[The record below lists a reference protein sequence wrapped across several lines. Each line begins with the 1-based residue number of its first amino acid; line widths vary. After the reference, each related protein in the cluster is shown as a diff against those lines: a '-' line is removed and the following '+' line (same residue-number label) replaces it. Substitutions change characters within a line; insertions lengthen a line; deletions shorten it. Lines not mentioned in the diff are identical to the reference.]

1 MLTKKH
7 IKPFNLTYLAVSE
20 LDFLTVFLKDN
31 GINVFDPLQNDSA
44 KIVIEDV
51 LKERGI
57 TNLSSTDVL
66 HQIQSEFSII
76 QSSLKDKF
84 FTLPKALL
92 KAANIP
98 AYPLH
103 VAVRIGNLDQ
113 VKKLISSGY
122 KINQTDLF
130 GSTPLH
136 IAAMY
141 GHKEIAEYLISR
153 GASIDASTYEY
164 DMYDIYYTPV
174 DLAIK
179 YAPNTDTLLLLLQ
192 KGASPS
198 NWNQALFTVIDIALE
213 AFERNDYPTF
223 DLILKKIEVITRYDS
238 DGLWCWIDGE
248 DMPIAM
254 ILETYSTQMTSTP
267 FYNRLMDCVN
277 NINEV
282 DKLSLVHNYIAA
294 KNLFHAFPSDNEYVY
309 KIKNYP
315 AEITAQGY
323 HSVFTTALAY
333 HSLHCYQQ
341 TLIGKLDNVGF
352 KNAQAMFP
360 KSNEAILKNVE
371 SYSLTKQTIFSKV
384 EAIFKQGMD
393 AKHHASL
400 HEVSE
405 ELFQLYETGQTILLP
420 CGWEGHAID
429 IILNKPLNLF
439 IVANGGESYPGID
452 SGINAY
458 NHLFTIEVED
468 IYHILT
474 NHEKMEMEFKRYYD
488 LGLIHNDEYSLILPD
503 QEYGNCA
510 WYSQQ
515 LSERALLFLELRNT
529 VTDPLVAAKLSE
541 TWFEQLDDFHQT
553 LVLKEY
559 LEDPF
564 LEVAALGD
572 ILINY
577 HHTLS
582 TPSEI
587 ERAKLIL
594 DNLSSPEN
602 KSFFLKFYNAHRFY
616 ISPVLN
622 LFIKDNGFKFEGMRE
637 GDFNHEHTT
646 NIIDIHDV
654 IKMDN
659 DDVLTHVKTVPH
671 EQGQAA
677 FQECVLQVAPLPQ
690 EQPLLVQLI

>member
-1 MLTKKH
+1 MLIKKH
-7 IKPFNLTYLAVSE
+7 IEPRHHSSLAVSE
-20 LDFLTVFLKDN
+20 LDFLAIFLKDN
-31 GINVFDPLQNDSA
+31 GINVFDPLQNDAA
-44 KIVIEDV
+44 KIVVEDV
-51 LKERGI
+51 LKQRGI
-57 TNLSSTDVL
+57 TGLSSKEVI
-66 HQIQSEFSII
+66 HQIQSEFTII
-76 QSSLKDKF
+76 QSSLKDKLIA
-84 FTLPKALL
+84 LPKELL

-98 AYPLH
+98 LYPLH
-103 VAVRIGNLDQ
+103 VAVRIGDLGQ

-122 KINQTDLF
+122 KVNQTDLF

-164 DMYDIYYTPV
+164 DMYDVYYTPV

-179 YAPNTDTLLLLLQ
+179 YAPNTDTLTLLLQ

-213 AFERNDYPTF
+213 AFEHNDYQSF
-223 DLILKKIEVITRYDS
+223 DLILKKLEVITKYDS
-238 DGLWCWIDGE
+238 DGLLCWVDGE
-248 DMPIAM
+248 DMPISM

-277 NINEV
+277 NINAV
-282 DKLSLVHNYIAA
+282 DKLNLVHNYIAA

-333 HSLHCYQQ
+333 HSLHSYQQ

-360 KSNEAILKNVE
+360 KSNEPILKNVE
-371 SYSLTKQTIFSKV
+371 TYSLAKQTIFSKV

-400 HEVSE
+400 HEVSD
-405 ELFQLYETGQTILLP
+405 ELFQLYEAGQTILLP

-458 NHLFTIEVED
+458 NHQFAITVED

-488 LGLIHNDEYSLILPD
+488 LGLMHNDEYSLILPD

-515 LSERALLFLELRNT
+515 LSERALLFLELRST
-529 VTDPLVAAKLSE
+529 VTDITVAARLSE
-541 TWFEQLDDFHQT
+541 AWFEQLDDFHQT

-564 LEVAALGD
+564 LEVAVLGD

-577 HHTLS
+577 HSTLS
-582 TPSEI
+582 TPAEI

-594 DNLSSPEN
+594 DNLTSAEN
-602 KSFFLKFYNAHRFY
+602 KSLFIKFYNSHRFE
-616 ISPVLN
+616 ISPELKQ
-622 LFIKDNGFKFEGMRE
+622 FIKDNGFKMEGMRE
-637 GDFNHEHTT
+637 GDFNLEHTA
-646 NIIDIHDV
+646 NVIDIDDV
-654 IKMDN
+654 IRMDN
-659 DDVLTHVKTVPH
+659 NDILTNVNTSSSERP
-671 EQGQAA
+671 QII
-677 FQECVLQVAPLPQ
+677 FQDSLQVTPLYQ
-690 EQPLLVQLI
+690 EQQLLVQLI